1 MATSVGIERGVETT
15 ARLTDLIEPARRIAH
30 DRPRSE
36 VDVPPGAAATRP
48 PVHVRLARRPEEPQ
62 LFVGATVAT

>member
-1 MATSVGIERGVETT
+1 MATSFGIERRVETT
-15 ARLTDLIEPARRIAH
+15 ARLTDLIEPAHRIAH

-48 PVHVRLARRPEEPQ
+48 PVHVRLRVDQENLRSSWN
-62 LFVGATVAT
+62 ATVAA